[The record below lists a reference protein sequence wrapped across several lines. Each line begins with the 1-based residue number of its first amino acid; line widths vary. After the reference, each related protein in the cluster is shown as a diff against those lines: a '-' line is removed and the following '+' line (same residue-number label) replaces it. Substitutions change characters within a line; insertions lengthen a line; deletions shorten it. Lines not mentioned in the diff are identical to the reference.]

1 MVLTKDLGD
10 VTAAAYTHANIN
22 LLELV
27 VADKED
33 GLEDLVPH
41 RLREETIDGVA
52 VDVNHTPLV
61 LRLCSLAVRD
71 CDGIFLKRREHTNKK
86 ALLMRLKQTPCTQ
99 SLCTL
104 QNIMSS
110 RS

>member
-1 MVLTKDLGD
+1 MIVETRTRQEIQTNGDKVLTKDLGD
-10 VTAAAYTHANIN
+10 VTAATYTHANIN

-41 RLREETIDGVA
+41 RLREEAINGVA

-71 CDGIFLKRREHTNKK
+71 CDGIFLKEKRAQKHKK
-86 ALLMRLKQTPCTQ
+86 H
-99 SLCTL
+99 
-104 QNIMSS
+104 N
-110 RS
+110 